1 MNEKNEP
8 QTEEKTLPRVRPAT
22 DILEREDGYHV
33 FMDMPGVSKENLGI
47 DLSESELTVTGR
59 TASLGGEAEKYVEV
73 QFGAC
78 EYRRTI
84 TVSDM
89 VDRERI
95 KANLRDGVLEL
106 HLPKAEKL
114 LPRRI
119 EIRSA

>member
-1 MNEKNEP
+1 MSEKNVS
-8 QTEEKTLPRVRPAT
+8 QAEEKALPRVRPAT

-33 FMDMPGVSKENLGI
+33 FMDMPGVAKEALGI

-59 TASLGGEAEKYVEV
+59 TAPLGGEGEKYVEV

-95 KANLRDGVLEL
+95 KANLKDGVLEL
-106 HLPKAEKL
+106 VLPKAEKL